1 MAYLALISGQR
12 KSRPHLG
19 MVPNS
24 STVRTLSL
32 DLIAGPDVPVN
43 LGCRELVWSL
53 MRELV
58 LSPGF
63 SRAGFKLIQNYMR
76 YVCVINYTSIFAT
89 VLFLVL
95 FSNIQLT
102 LNIS

>member
-43 LGCRELVWSL
+43 PGCRGACVESDAGACFVS
-53 MRELV
+53 
-58 LSPGF
+58 
-63 SRAGFKLIQNYMR
+63 SRA
-76 YVCVINYTSIFAT
+76 V
-89 VLFLVL
+89 
-95 FSNIQLT
+95 
-102 LNIS
+102 